1 MPFDNPASG
10 RARRQP
16 RFGKAAPQ
24 QAAHGAPAR
33 AHPKVNG
40 SAEQKHAQWLARAAD
55 AERAGDAVE
64 AETCRQHAE
73 HWFRVAHGRND
84 P

>member
-1 MPFDNPASG
+1 MPFDNRAG
-10 RARRQP
+10 DRARRQP
-16 RFGKAAPQ
+16 RFGKAAQ
-24 QAAHGAPAR
+24 RHSAQGDRAR

-40 SAEQKHAQWLARAAD
+40 SAQQKHGQWLARAVD
-55 AERAGDAVE
+55 AERSGDAVE

-73 HWFRVAHGRND
+73 HWFRVAHGRNE

>member
-1 MPFDNPASG
+1 MPFDNPAG
-10 RARRQP
+10 DRARRQP
-16 RFGKAAPQ
+16 RFGNAAQ
-24 QAAHGAPAR
+24 RQAVQGAPAR

-40 SAEQKHAQWLARAAD
+40 SAQQKHVQWLARAGD
-55 AERAGDAVE
+55 AERSGDAVE

-73 HWFRVAHGRND
+73 HWFRVAHDRND

>member
-1 MPFDNPASG
+1 MPFDNPAG
-10 RARRQP
+10 DRARRQP
-16 RFGKAAPQ
+16 RFGKATQRKAVQ
-24 QAAHGAPAR
+24 GAPAR

-40 SAEQKHAQWLARAAD
+40 SAQQKHIQWLARAGD
-55 AERAGDAVE
+55 AERSGDAVE

-73 HWFRVAHGRND
+73 HWFRVANGRND